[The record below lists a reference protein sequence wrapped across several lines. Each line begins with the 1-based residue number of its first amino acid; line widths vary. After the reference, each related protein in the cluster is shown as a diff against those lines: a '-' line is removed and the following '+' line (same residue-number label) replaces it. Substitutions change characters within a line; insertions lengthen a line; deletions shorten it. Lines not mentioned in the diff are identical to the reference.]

1 MPPAG
6 VVLTEG
12 SLRALRTYPGRQNA
26 PRGPDTLA
34 RAMRPEPSTEKQGK
48 RGRLGLYLIEAHRPG
63 VTC

>member
-12 SLRALRTYPGRQNA
+12 SLRALRTYPGTQNA

-34 RAMRPEPSTEKQGK
+34 RATRPEPKK
-48 RGRLGLYLIEAHRPG
+48 NRARGDGWAYI
-63 VTC
+63 